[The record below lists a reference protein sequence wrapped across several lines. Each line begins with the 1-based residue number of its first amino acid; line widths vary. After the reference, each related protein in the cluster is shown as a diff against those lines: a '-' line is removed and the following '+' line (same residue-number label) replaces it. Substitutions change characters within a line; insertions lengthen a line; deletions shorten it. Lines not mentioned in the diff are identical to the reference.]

1 MMSTPPPARG
11 RFGQGEARTLRE
23 AQEALAAG
31 TTSVVELTQI
41 ALAKARSSADLNIF
55 LELFDESALGKA
67 AEVDAQRAAGTT
79 GALAGAIVSIKDNIC
94 YARHNV
100 SAASHILEG
109 YTSPY
114 SATVVERLL
123 AAGAV
128 IIGRTNCDEFAMG
141 SSNENSAFGHV
152 LNPLDR
158 SKVPGGSSGGAAAS
172 VAAGICNIAL
182 GSDTGGS
189 IRQPASFCG
198 VVGFKP
204 TYGRVSRYGLIAF
217 ASSFDQIGP
226 FAHTAD
232 DALTIHRVIAGHDP
246 LDNTS
251 SHRAVGSGRW
261 LAAGPG
267 EVGRQ
272 VAPLKIAYY
281 RECVERPGLDPEI
294 KAHMLGQIERLKAA
308 GHVVEPIELP
318 MLDHLVATYYILAT
332 AEASSNLAR
341 FDGIRYG
348 HRSKEA
354 KGVDDTYRKSR
365 SEGFGPEV
373 KRRILL
379 GTFVLSAGYYD
390 AYYAQG
396 MRVRRLIRENTLKA
410 FDIYDLVLTPTC
422 PGTAF
427 GHGEINDPVTMYLQD
442 IFTVQANLAGVPA
455 LSMPTGTHS
464 NGLPFGT
471 QLMAKPFN
479 DELLLAQ
486 AHELFA

>member
-1 MMSTPPPARG
+1 MSTP
-11 RFGQGEARTLRE
+11 RTLRE
-23 AQEALAAG
+23 ARSALAAG
-31 TTSVVELTQI
+31 STSVVALTRT
-41 ALAKARSSADLNIF
+41 ALEQARSKAHLNIF

-67 AEVDAQRAAGTT
+67 AEVDAKLASGTAGE
-79 GALAGAIVSIKDNIC
+79 LAGAIVSLKDNLC
-94 YARHNV
+94 YKGHMV
-100 SAASHILEG
+100 SAASKILEG
-109 YTSPY
+109 FTSPY

-123 AAGAV
+123 AADAV

-141 SSNENSAFGHV
+141 SSNENSAYGAV
-152 LNPLDR
+152 LNPLDT
-158 SKVPGGSSGGAAAS
+158 SKVPGGSSGGAASS
-172 VAAGICNIAL
+172 VAAGICNVAL

-217 ASSFDQIGP
+217 ASSFDQVGP
-226 FAHTAD
+226 FAHTAE
-232 DALTIHRVIAGHDP
+232 DALSVHKVIAGHDE

-251 SHRAVGSGRW
+251 SQRALGSGQTT
-261 LAAGPG
+261 A
-267 EVGRQ
+267 
-272 VAPLKIAYY
+272 APLKVAYY
-281 RECVERPGLDPEI
+281 RECVEREGLDPEI
-294 KAHMLGQIERLKAA
+294 KAHMLAQFARLKAL
-308 GHVVEPIELP
+308 GHSVEPIELP
-318 MLDHLVATYYILAT
+318 MLDHLVPTYYILAT

-354 KGVDDTYRKSR
+354 KGVDDTYRRSR
-365 SEGFGPEV
+365 TEGFGPEV

-379 GTFVLSAGYYD
+379 GTFVLSSGYYD

-410 FDIYDLVLTPTC
+410 FDTYDLVMTPTC
-422 PGTAF
+422 PSTAF
-427 GHGEINDPVTMYLQD
+427 GHGEISDPVTMYLQD

-455 LSMPTGTHS
+455 VSLPTGTHS

-471 QLMAKPFN
+471 QLMAKPFA
-479 DELLLAQ
+479 DERLLAL
-486 AHELFA
+486 AHELFV